1 MPLPSPR
8 GPVSAALLGLLAGPP
23 TGTPSGGCDRSL
35 ALAELIEGAL
45 AHCADLLTDDDLQA
59 TLYCRYALHLHGLPG
74 VDDRWEWHP
83 ALASATAML
92 ETAFEDALRAAA
104 DAIIQDAQASRTE
117 RAELVTRPGGS
128 PSGQVGDVLGCL
140 TSMAR
145 LDLGPSLSH
154 YLARRASRDQ
164 FVDFVRVRSV
174 YQLKEADPHTWAI
187 PRLRGRAKSALVEI
201 QGDEYGNGIPARMHS
216 TLFAQTMRSV
226 GLDDTLGSQVD
237 DVPAVVLAADN
248 AAVMFGLHRRLRGA
262 VVGHLAAL
270 EMTSALP
277 MQRYARAAT
286 RLGLGTAG
294 SAYFDEHV
302 EADAVH
308 EQVALHDLV
317 APLIA
322 AEPDLVSDV
331 LFGAATCLVLDA
343 AVAAHLLSGWEWTRT
358 PVTAGS
364 VR

>member
-83 ALASATAML
+83 ALASATASL
-92 ETAFEDALRAAA
+92 ETAFEDALRVATA
-104 DAIIQDAQASRTE
+104 DTIQAAQA
-117 RAELVTRPGGS
+117 
-128 PSGQVGDVLGCL
+128 GDALSCL
-140 TSMAR
+140 TAMAR
-145 LDLGPSLSH
+145 LNLGPSLSQ
-154 YLARRASRDQ
+154 YLARRATREQ

>member
-92 ETAFEDALRAAA
+92 ETAFEDALRVATA
-104 DAIIQDAQASRTE
+104 DTIQAAQA
-117 RAELVTRPGGS
+117 
-128 PSGQVGDVLGCL
+128 GDALSCL
-140 TSMAR
+140 TAMAR
-145 LDLGPSLSH
+145 LNLGPSLSQ
-154 YLARRASRDQ
+154 YLARRATREQ